1 MQYIMLNVM
10 IIVMYGA
17 FINDKYIRDDMTVLS
32 CNNFCR
38 DEDGPMYMYDNI
50 CIGFNTLNILRRN
63 VFCQENA

>member
-1 MQYIMLNVM
+1 
-10 IIVMYGA
+10 MYGA
-17 FINDKYIRDDMTVLS
+17 FINDKYISDDMTVLS